1 MVMEK
6 KETIFAIVYAIVA
19 ATLYAISVPC
29 SKVLLKNEPPVFMAG
44 LLYVGAG
51 FGVGFMWLFHKKNEK
66 INERLVRQD
75 LPYVVGMVVLDIAAP
90 NFLMTGVK
98 YGTSSNASLLGNF
111 EIVATALIA
120 RLIFKECVSFR
131 LWIAIL
137 LITISSIILTYDGV
151 DEVGFSIGS
160 LFVLC
165 ATVCWGLENNCTR
178 KISEKSTYQIVT
190 IKGLCSGVGA
200 MIVALSIGESPFS
213 YQYIPVVLL
222 LGFVA
227 YGLSIFS
234 YIRAQ
239 KKLGA
244 AKTGAYYSIAPFIGA
259 FFAFVFLDEPLSMQ
273 YVLALLV
280 MIVGTVFI
288 VYDTLARSHSHEH
301 SHIHNN
307 VTHSHSHDHFS
318 EVDVHDH

>member
-1 MVMEK
+1 
-6 KETIFAIVYAIVA
+6 
-19 ATLYAISVPC
+19 
-29 SKVLLKNEPPVFMAG
+29 
-44 LLYVGAG
+44 
-51 FGVGFMWLFHKKNEK
+51 
-66 INERLVRQD
+66 
-75 LPYVVGMVVLDIAAP
+75 
-90 NFLMTGVK
+90 
-98 YGTSSNASLLGNF
+98 
-111 EIVATALIA
+111 
-120 RLIFKECVSFR
+120 
-131 LWIAIL
+131 
-137 LITISSIILTYDGV
+137 
-151 DEVGFSIGS
+151 
-160 LFVLC
+160 
-165 ATVCWGLENNCTR
+165 
-178 KISEKSTYQIVT
+178 
-190 IKGLCSGVGA
+190 

-318 EVDVHDH
+318 EVDVHNH